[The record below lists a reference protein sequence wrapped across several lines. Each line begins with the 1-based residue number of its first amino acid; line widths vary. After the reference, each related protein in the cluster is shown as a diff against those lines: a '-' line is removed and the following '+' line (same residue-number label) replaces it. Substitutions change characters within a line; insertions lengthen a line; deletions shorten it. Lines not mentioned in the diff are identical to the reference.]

1 MYLTGEIYSWII
13 EHVQLMSVIRSTR
26 NQKFRIVIPGGSGQV
41 GNVLASHFHTQ
52 GHSVTVLSRRPE
64 PSRWQVLP
72 WNGRDLGSWVSAI
85 VGADIVIN
93 LAGRNV
99 NCRYTPSN
107 RREIMESRIFSTRV
121 VGQAIRQAV
130 KPPALWMNA
139 STATIYRH
147 ALDRAMDE
155 SSGEL
160 GGHEPDAPSTW
171 RFSIDVATNWEAEFF
186 RAATPGTRKIALRSA
201 MTMSPDRGGIFD
213 TLLQLVRAG
222 LGGKAASGKQFIS
235 WIHET
240 DFIGAIDFLIDHQS
254 LEGCINICSPCPLP
268 NQEFMRVLRQAW
280 GTRIGLPATRWMLE
294 AGAVFLRTET
304 ELILKSRRVGPQR
317 LLEAGF
323 KFDFAEWSCAAGD
336 LVERWR
342 SSHGRE

>member
-1 MYLTGEIYSWII
+1 LRARDIGARNLCPLGIDLQRDQSALRRQSASEPYRAVSAQRSKLQNAARSLHSRQQVQELALRWRHIDDGQTSRFAGIERRFQREIRREKKLFDVTVNGCPLFLCHKPSALVSYRRRKPPANSLRPIRGGLRLYLTGEIYSWII

-201 MTMSPDRGGIFD
+201 
-213 TLLQLVRAG
+213 
-222 LGGKAASGKQFIS
+222 
-235 WIHET
+235 
-240 DFIGAIDFLIDHQS
+240 
-254 LEGCINICSPCPLP
+254 
-268 NQEFMRVLRQAW
+268 
-280 GTRIGLPATRWMLE
+280 
-294 AGAVFLRTET
+294 
-304 ELILKSRRVGPQR
+304 
-317 LLEAGF
+317 
-323 KFDFAEWSCAAGD
+323 
-336 LVERWR
+336 
-342 SSHGRE
+342 